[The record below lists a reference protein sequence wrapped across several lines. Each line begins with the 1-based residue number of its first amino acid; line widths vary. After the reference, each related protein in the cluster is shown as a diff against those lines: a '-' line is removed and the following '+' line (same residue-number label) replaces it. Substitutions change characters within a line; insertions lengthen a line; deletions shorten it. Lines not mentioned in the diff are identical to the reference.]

1 MKRLILVLA
10 ASTLATTAAMGQ
22 VATTGTGGGATD
34 PNWTV
39 TWTELLGGSATGS
52 SAAFIP
58 TSIPSAPWQPNTG
71 SIFGPNWIAAWAS
84 ASAPGYRT
92 GNNAANYEY
101 SFATSVA
108 SSGSYNLNLGWD
120 NQLVG
125 IYQNNVLLFG
135 PESNSSFCRDGD
147 GLFPSSQFPNCLDS
161 ITLNLSGANPLII
174 KLLGDGTTDGLF
186 LDAEKVGRPED
197 VTPEPAT
204 MTLIATGLVGIMGA
218 GMKKRRRSTAA

>member
-10 ASTLATTAAMGQ
+10 ASTFATTAAMAQ
-22 VATTGTGGGATD
+22 IATTGTGGGATD

-39 TWTELLGGSATGS
+39 SWIELLGGSATGS
-52 SAAFIP
+52 SAAYIP

-92 GNNAANYEY
+92 GDNALNYEY
-101 SFATSVA
+101 SYSTSVA
-108 SSGSYNLNLGWD
+108 TSGSYSLNLGWD
-120 NQLVG
+120 NHLEG

-135 PESNSSFCRDGD
+135 PETKSSFCRDGD
-147 GLFPSSQFPNCLDS
+147 GLFPSSAFPTCLD
-161 ITLNLSGANPLII
+161 NI
-174 KLLGDGTTDGLF
+174 KLDLTGGDPLVIKLTGDGTTDGLF
-186 LDAEKVGRPED
+186 LDAERVAVPQD
-197 VTPEPAT
+197 VTPEPAA

-218 GMKKRRRSTAA
+218 GFRKRRNTRA